1 METRKKYRSKCNNDK
16 LESKKQRK
24 RSNSIDLLEISEMLT
39 DNYDSINKILKNK
52 RAQNPCTNN
61 QKNINN
67 NENNNE
73 NNKPAY
79 WSQFDAQTFDSLAEP
94 GAVND
99 TYATNDK
106 NKLSDLERNLSYQGG
121 WSQYQDDS
129 NTYGIVDADKL
140 THNNMVPYFTTK
152 KGYGSNDLLS
162 KTVMN
167 YKNDLFTGNLQST
180 WNKKQEITPMFKP
193 EANLTHPYGTPI
205 YTEEEAS
212 RFEPGRYKQ
221 GELPFEKKQVTPGLN
236 LHYDEIAT
244 HGYHSMY
251 RGTEKTVDELRVK
264 PKITYEGRIIDGLK
278 GKERPIQAPVITRKP
293 DTYKTTTS
301 DDLLPT
307 SSTNTGPKT
316 RDNFIM
322 KDTNRHDQHIEYTG
336 GAYSTQ
342 ERLDRNVP
350 EHMRSSHKA
359 STRQNYILPTPL
371 QKYGKNEAKFNH
383 NIDSYDVTSTLKDM
397 VIDNNRTGITGDGR
411 STYVNLM
418 DNARETIKQ
427 ITASLPQTNQNIKPN
442 TMRGTVH
449 NMDIA
454 NPTIKETTIE
464 NKLNPHVA
472 HSDNA
477 QRVYYND
484 YARPTIKQTTIDQLL
499 PQNCN
504 QNNNIYAN
512 WSDNARP
519 TIKETTVSIHQ
530 NNIATP
536 VGQQQRGDIM
546 DIAKNTLKETTNHLS
561 RNNFTTPIGQ
571 QQGADIQDIA
581 KCTIKQTTVPLHRN
595 NFATPI
601 NQQQG
606 ADIQDIA
613 RCTTKQT
620 TVSTPWNT
628 NTTPV
633 GQQQRGDIM
642 DTARST
648 MKETTNDLHRN
659 NFMTPIGQQQRGDI
673 MDTARSTIKETTN
686 DLHRNNFMTPIGQ
699 QQRGDIMDTARST
712 MKETTNDLHRN
723 NFMTPIGQ
731 QQRGDIMDTA
741 RSTMKETT
749 NDLHRNNFMTP
760 VGQQQRGDIMDTAR
774 STMKETTNDLHRN
787 NFMTPI
793 GQQQRG
799 DIMDTARSTM
809 KETTNNLHRNN
820 FMTPIGQQQRGDIM
834 DTARS
839 TIKETTNNLHRNNF
853 MTPIG
858 QQQRG
863 NIMDIARSTMKETTN
878 DLHRNNFMTPIG
890 QQQRGDIMD
899 TARSTM
905 KETTN
910 GLYRNTHLTPV
921 GQQQRADIADTA
933 KSTMKETTIQIPY
946 NTYTTAVGQ
955 QQGAIGPQDNIR
967 TTIKE
972 TVNQLARN
980 TYLSGS
986 QENRGKADVFDRNPL
1001 RTVTKETT
1009 VVIPYN
1015 TNIAAVNQQQRA
1027 PNPQDAARTTI
1038 KESTVQIPYNNMVSG
1053 VEQKAG
1059 QSTTFNRMPT
1069 KSTIKETTIN
1079 NEYIGSV
1086 NNNVTGKGY
1095 GYLSEKHQAP
1105 NTTRQFTCQEV
1116 YVAPVLG
1123 ENKNRPYDDAYN
1135 FVPDDKK
1142 ESVKIYREPTNNSVK
1157 IGPDVENVNAR
1168 LKSDN
1173 HKSRVP
1179 ILGTSFN
1186 NRLDRPEIITQ
1197 HKINDNIDSQR
1208 FVDPTIVQ
1216 QLQNNP
1222 FNITYY
1228 GNM

>member
-1 METRKKYRSKCNNDK
+1 METRKKYRSKCNNNK
-16 LESKKQRK
+16 QESKKQRK

-52 RAQNPCTNN
+52 RVQNPCTNN

-67 NENNNE
+67 NE
-73 NNKPAY
+73 NKPAY

-121 WSQYQDDS
+121 WSQYQDNS
-129 NTYGIVDADKL
+129 NTYGIIDADKL

-236 LHYDEIAT
+236 LRYDEIAT

-264 PKITYEGRIIDGLK
+264 PKITYEGRIIYGLK
-278 GKERPIQAPVITRKP
+278 GKERPVQAPVITRKP

-316 RDNFIM
+316 RDNFVM

-336 GAYSTQ
+336 AAYSTQ

-383 NIDSYDVTSTLKDM
+383 NVDSYDITSTLKDM

-411 STYVNLM
+411 STYVNLT

-472 HSDNA
+472 YSDNV

-484 YARPTIKQTTIDQLL
+484 SARPTIKQTTIDQLL
-499 PQNCN
+499 PQNCT

-536 VGQQQRGDIM
+536 VGQQQRGDIL

-581 KCTIKQTTVPLHRN
+581 KCTTKQTTVPLHRN

-613 RCTTKQT
+613 KCTTKQT

-628 NTTPV
+628 NTTPIGQQQRGDIMDTARFTMKETTNNLHRNNFMTPI

-659 NFMTPIGQQQRGDI
+659 NFMTPIGQQQRADIMDTTRSTMKETTNDLHRNNFMTPIGQQQRGDI
-673 MDTARSTIKETTN
+673 MDTARSTMKETTN
-686 DLHRNNFMTPIGQ
+686 DLYRNNFMTPIGQQQRGDIMDIARSTMKETTNDLHRNNFMTPIGQQQRGDIMDTARSTMKETTNGLYRNNFMTPIGQQQRGDIMDTAKSTMKETTNNLHRNNFMTPIGQ

-749 NDLHRNNFMTP
+749 N
-760 VGQQQRGDIMDTAR
+760 
-774 STMKETTNDLHRN
+774 
-787 NFMTPI
+787 
-793 GQQQRG
+793 
-799 DIMDTARSTM
+799 
-809 KETTNNLHRNN
+809 
-820 FMTPIGQQQRGDIM
+820 
-834 DTARS
+834 
-839 TIKETTNNLHRNNF
+839 
-853 MTPIG
+853 
-858 QQQRG
+858 
-863 NIMDIARSTMKETTN
+863 
-878 DLHRNNFMTPIG
+878 
-890 QQQRGDIMD
+890 
-899 TARSTM
+899 
-905 KETTN
+905 
-910 GLYRNTHLTPV
+910 GLSRNTHLTPV

-933 KSTMKETTIQIPY
+933 RSTVKETTIQIPY

-980 TYLSGS
+980 THLSGS
-986 QENRGKADVFDRNPL
+986 HENRGKADVFDRTPL

-1009 VVIPYN
+1009 VTIPYN
-1015 TNIAAVNQQQRA
+1015 TNVAAINQQQRA

-1038 KESTVQIPYNNMVSG
+1038 KESTVQIPYNNIVSG
-1053 VEQKAG
+1053 IEQNTG
-1059 QSTTFNRMPT
+1059 RSTTFNRTPT
-1069 KSTIKETTIN
+1069 RSTIKETTIN

-1116 YVAPVLG
+1116 YITPVLG
-1123 ENKNRPYDDAYN
+1123 ENKNRPYNDAYN

-1142 ESVKIYREPTNNSVK
+1142 ESVKIYREPTNNGVK
-1157 IGPDVENVNAR
+1157 IGPDVENINAR